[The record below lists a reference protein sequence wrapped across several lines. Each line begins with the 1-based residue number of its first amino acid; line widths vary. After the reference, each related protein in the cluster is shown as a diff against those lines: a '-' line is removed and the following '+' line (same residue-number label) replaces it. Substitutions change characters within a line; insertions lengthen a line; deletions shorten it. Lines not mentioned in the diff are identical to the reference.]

1 MQELRVRIV
10 PVLWHAARD
19 RQSMS
24 LLLTDV
30 ASTTSADSS
39 ELIDDL
45 TMVGRYL
52 HFKCYSFTTVTPT
65 THARVVARA
74 GSSGGT
80 TLRDIFG
87 WNVPFPDDVLPRCIF
102 ERMLTHGLVVAHDG
116 LFRSTVR
123 FASIE
128 GQLYAHD
135 AYPTLATDSVFFGP
149 DTYRFTTAIHTC
161 LRPCDLLVDVCCGGG
176 AGGLEAGIAI
186 AQRVVLADINPR
198 ALAFAEVNRRLVGNS
213 AAFLH
218 HADLLAGIDERPDAI
233 IANPPYL
240 VDSSARAYRNG
251 SGLLGTGLA
260 LRIVDEAIA
269 LLAPGGQLLLYT
281 GSPIVD
287 GIDRFAAAALPVAA
301 AAGCAIEYEEIDP
314 DVFGE
319 ELENPAYAVVDR
331 IAAVILSLTMP
342 RR

>member
-1 MQELRVRIV
+1 MT
-10 PVLWHAARD
+10 
-19 RQSMS
+19 
-24 LLLTDV
+24 LLLIDV
-30 ASTTSADSS
+30 PSTTAADSND
-39 ELIDDL
+39 LIDTL

-52 HFKCYSFTTVTPT
+52 LFKGYGFTTVTPT

-74 GSSGGT
+74 DRASGR
-80 TLRDIFG
+80 TLRDVFG
-87 WNVPFPDDVLPRCIF
+87 WNVPFTQDVLPRCIF
-102 ERMLTHGLVVAHDG
+102 ERMLTTGLLIAHQET
-116 LFRSTVR
+116 FRSTVR

-128 GQLYAHD
+128 GDLYAHD

-176 AGGLEAGIAI
+176 AGGLQAGIDI

-198 ALAFAEVNRRLVGNS
+198 ALAFAEVNRRLAGNA

-218 HADLLAGIDERPDAI
+218 QADLLDGIDERPDAI

-240 VDSSARAYRNG
+240 VDPLARAYRDG

-260 LRIVDEAIA
+260 LRIVDQSIK

-287 GIDRFAAAALPVAA
+287 GVDRFAAAALPVATR
-301 AAGCAIEYEEIDP
+301 AGCAIEYEEIDP

-319 ELENPAYAVVDR
+319 ELENSAYVAVDR